1 MSKSRPQTRQNRIDI
16 LKQCYRLMAQGTWDA
31 ISVAELEKNISQ
43 TRGAKFYFN
52 KNKSDLFVNMI
63 DELFFPVFSL
73 SDDEKARLAACSASQ
88 FYATYKTP
96 FDRIKEDLETNYNL
110 PNAAQ
115 AVFNVIIQAQKH
127 YTGFSAVLKTAMDN
141 ELSFIAEHT
150 GRNEHVLLSYN
161 SFLAQNIG
169 GLFVKSLEV
178 FQEDRVL
185 QS

>member
-1 MSKSRPQTRQNRIDI
+1 M
-16 LKQCYRLMAQGTWDA
+16 
-31 ISVAELEKNISQ
+31 
-43 TRGAKFYFN
+43 
-52 KNKSDLFVNMI
+52 
-63 DELFFPVFSL
+63 
-73 SDDEKARLAACSASQ
+73 AACSVSQ

-127 YTGFSAVLKTAMDN
+127 YIGFCTILKAAVDN

-150 GRNEHVLLSYN
+150 EHNEHVLLSYN
-161 SFLAQNIG
+161 DFMTQNIG

>member
-1 MSKSRPQTRQNRIDI
+1 M
-16 LKQCYRLMAQGTWDA
+16 
-31 ISVAELEKNISQ
+31 
-43 TRGAKFYFN
+43 
-52 KNKSDLFVNMI
+52 
-63 DELFFPVFSL
+63 
-73 SDDEKARLAACSASQ
+73 AACSASQ

-96 FDRIKEDLETNYNL
+96 FDRVKEDLETNYDQ

-127 YTGFSAVLKTAMDN
+127 YTGFNAVLKAAMEN

-161 SFLAQNIG
+161 DFLAQNIG

-178 FQEDRVL
+178 FQNDRVL

>member
-1 MSKSRPQTRQNRIDI
+1 
-16 LKQCYRLMAQGTWDA
+16 MAQGTWDA

-43 TRGAKFYFN
+43 TRGAIFYFN

-63 DELFFPVFSL
+63 DELFFPVFGL

-96 FDRIKEDLETNYNL
+96 FDRVKEDLETNYNL

-127 YTGFSAVLKTAMDN
+127 YIGFGTILKAAVDN

-150 GRNEHVLLSYN
+150 EHNEHVLLSYN

-169 GLFVKSLEV
+169 NLFVDSLSV
-178 FQEDRVL
+178 FRETEL
-185 QS
+185 FNYK

>member
-1 MSKSRPQTRQNRIDI
+1 M
-16 LKQCYRLMAQGTWDA
+16 
-31 ISVAELEKNISQ
+31 
-43 TRGAKFYFN
+43 
-52 KNKSDLFVNMI
+52 
-63 DELFFPVFSL
+63 
-73 SDDEKARLAACSASQ
+73 AACSASQ

>member
-1 MSKSRPQTRQNRIDI
+1 M
-16 LKQCYRLMAQGTWDA
+16 
-31 ISVAELEKNISQ
+31 
-43 TRGAKFYFN
+43 
-52 KNKSDLFVNMI
+52 
-63 DELFFPVFSL
+63 
-73 SDDEKARLAACSASQ
+73 AACSASQ

-96 FDRIKEDLETNYNL
+96 FDRVKEDLETNYDL

-127 YTGFSAVLKTAMDN
+127 YTGFNTVLKAAMEN

-161 SFLAQNIG
+161 DFLAQNIG

-178 FQEDRVL
+178 FQNDRVL